1 MFQKDR
7 IKLPFQFDV
16 QKLQQEVKALNH
28 IEWIGH
34 FVTSNYEGDWSV
46 IPLTA
51 QEGRT
56 HPILMASAI
65 PGDFKFIPTPYLAH
79 CPYIASI
86 LEEFKCEKSS
96 IRLMKLAAGSEI
108 KRHQDYDLDD
118 QEIRVHIPIFTNE
131 KVKFLVN
138 DLAVKMKEGECWYLR
153 LSDPHQVKNQGE
165 SDRIHLVMDLK
176 INDWLNR
183 LLIQ

>member
-16 QKLQQEVKALNH
+16 EKLQHEVKELSH

-79 CPYIASI
+79 CPYIESI
-86 LEEFKCEKSS
+86 LDRFECEKSS

-108 KRHQDYDLDD
+108 KKHQDYDLDEH
-118 QEIRVHIPIFTNE
+118 EIRLHVPIFTNE
-131 KVKFLVN
+131 KVTFLVN
-138 DLAVKMKEGECWYLR
+138 DRDVKMKEGECWYLR
-153 LSDPHQVKNQGE
+153 LSDPHQVKNDGD

-176 INDWLNR
+176 INNWLLS
-183 LLIQ
+183 LLKH